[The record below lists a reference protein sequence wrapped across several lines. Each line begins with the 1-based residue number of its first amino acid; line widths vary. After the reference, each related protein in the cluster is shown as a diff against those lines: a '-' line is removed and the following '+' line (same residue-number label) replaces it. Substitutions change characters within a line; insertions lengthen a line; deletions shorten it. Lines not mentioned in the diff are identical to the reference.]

1 MIDVLRIVQT
11 NLASLILS
19 YIPAE
24 KLLPP
29 QKLCC
34 TKPAQLLHQLNMAE
48 QASEEDILLAQR
60 IIGAAERHDV
70 PALTILLKEGS
81 ANVQDPTAT
90 VATSPLHAA
99 IDACGK
105 AADGKEAGEKAVET
119 VELLLQNGA
128 IWNDLNKEDDT
139 PGCIALRLGQKKIYD
154 IMVEAGVRA
163 EILFAKME
171 ALGLGSSAV
180 EEEEEA
186 EVSEDQPAAKKQKV
200 SSEDAKPIP
209 DPKVLDD
216 VSLDN
221 HAYLKSELRYKEG
234 ILLDESDNAV
244 MMDWETQIMQR
255 HAETINPTP
264 GLKVMNVGHGM
275 GIVDTAIQTHNP
287 AEHHIVEA
295 HPQVHKRLREQ
306 GWYDKPNVHIHE
318 GRWQDV
324 LPKLIEQGV
333 VLDGIYYDTFAED
346 YAALREFFA
355 EYVVQ
360 LLSKDGVF
368 GWYNGLGADRQIC
381 YDVYTKVCFDN
392 FLIFITILC
401 ITTVS
406 TSASKSLLPVFLIH
420 RYDFCGY
427 FLVNFRSMLIHPP
440 GRRNRPLRSRF
451 RHRLGRH

>member
-1 MIDVLRIVQT
+1 MT
-11 NLASLILS
+11 
-19 YIPAE
+19 
-24 KLLPP
+24 
-29 QKLCC
+29 
-34 TKPAQLLHQLNMAE
+34 E
-48 QASEEDILLAQR
+48 QATEEDILLAKR
-60 IIGAAERHDV
+60 IISAAERHDV
-70 PALTILLKEGS
+70 PALKILLKEGS

-99 IDACGK
+99 IASCGK
-105 AADGKEAGEKAVET
+105 VENGKEAGDDAVQT

-128 IWNDLNKEDDT
+128 IWNDLNEADET

-163 EILFAKME
+163 EMLFAKMA
-171 ALGLGSSAV
+171 ALGLGDDLAEEPEV
-180 EEEEEA
+180 EDEITEK
-186 EVSEDQPAAKKQKV
+186 QPAAKKQKV
-200 SSEDAKPIP
+200 SEKEVKEIP
-209 DPKVLDD
+209 EVIHDPVLDD

-255 HAETINPTP
+255 HAETLIPKS

-275 GIVDTAIQTHNP
+275 GIVDTAIQTHDP

-306 GWYDKPNVHIHE
+306 GWYDKPNVYIHE

-324 LPKLIEQGV
+324 LPRLIEQGV

-346 YAALREFFA
+346 YGALKEFFA
-355 EYVVQ
+355 EYVVA
-360 LLSKDGVF
+360 LLAPKGKF

-381 YDVYTKVCFDN
+381 YDVYTKVAEMDLYEAGFDTTWEN
-392 FLIFITILC
+392 IDVPTGLHDKKNWEGTRRPYWTID
-401 ITTVS
+401 VYR
-406 TSASKSLLPVFLIH
+406 LPVNTF
-420 RYDFCGY
+420 
-427 FLVNFRSMLIHPP
+427 VK
-440 GRRNRPLRSRF
+440 
-451 RHRLGRH
+451 

>member
-1 MIDVLRIVQT
+1 
-11 NLASLILS
+11 
-19 YIPAE
+19 
-24 KLLPP
+24 
-29 QKLCC
+29 
-34 TKPAQLLHQLNMAE
+34 MAD
-48 QASEEDILLAQR
+48 QATEEDILLAKR
-60 IIGAAERHDV
+60 IISAAERHDV
-70 PALTILLKEGS
+70 SVLKILLKEGS

-99 IDACGK
+99 IAACGK
-105 AADGKEAGEKAVET
+105 AEDGKEAGNDAVQT

-128 IWNDLNKEDDT
+128 IWNDLNKEDET

-171 ALGLGSSAV
+171 ALGLGGDATKEG
-180 EEEEEA
+180 EEEEDDVA
-186 EVSEDQPAAKKQKV
+186 SEEQPAAKKQKV
-200 SSEDAKPIP
+200 SEEEAKSIQETAQ
-209 DPKVLDD
+209 DPVLDD

-221 HAYLKSELRYKEG
+221 HAYLKSQLRYKPG

-255 HAETINPTP
+255 HAETLIPKA

-275 GIVDTAIQTHNP
+275 GIVDTAIQTHSP

-324 LPKLIEQGV
+324 LPKLVEQGV
-333 VLDGIYYDTFAED
+333 VLDAIYYDTFAED

-355 EYVVQ
+355 EYVIQ
-360 LLSKDGVF
+360 LLAKDGKF

-381 YDVYTKVCFDN
+381 YDVYTKVRYAYCRTCRTRE
-392 FLIFITILC
+392 LI
-401 ITTVS
+401 
-406 TSASKSLLPVFLIH
+406 A
-420 RYDFCGY
+420 
-427 FLVNFRSMLIHPP
+427 
-440 GRRNRPLRSRF
+440 
-451 RHRLGRH
+451 RLGCRD